1 MAFIVAIDGPAGTG
15 KGTVTERISKKKK
28 LLNIDTGATYRC
40 VTLAMQRKNIQL
52 DELEK
57 IKELLDQIDI
67 NMENQNGTQRFFLDG
82 EDVSEEIRSKE
93 VTKMVSQVSSIKEVR
108 IKMVDLQRKLAE
120 GKDVIME
127 GRDIG
132 TYVFPKADVK
142 IYLDADEEERARR
155 RVKQN
160 QEKGINMSYEEVL
173 ENIRKRDENDKNKEM
188 GALKVAEDAT
198 VIDTTNLTIDEVVKK
213 VEELIEQKKT
223 KIKKEEKLEK
233 VAYYERKETRW
244 KKFLR
249 GSIKGFLAGLYHI
262 AFHVKVTGKVPD
274 EGAYIICANH
284 INYLDAAAIILLNKR
299 KVRFV
304 AKEDLYRFGILA
316 WLGHLFDI
324 IPIKRNKQD
333 LESMKRCM
341 KALKN
346 GELLGIFPEGTR
358 KGLAK
363 NQKVKNGAAFMALRT
378 NTKVI
383 PVGIHGKFKFRSKIY
398 INYGE
403 PLDFSELKDKA
414 NDKEVMEEVSKKIM
428 DQIIQLSEK
437 E

>member
-1 MAFIVAIDGPAGTG
+1 M
-15 KGTVTERISKKKK
+15 
-28 LLNIDTGATYRC
+28 
-40 VTLAMQRKNIQL
+40 
-52 DELEK
+52 
-57 IKELLDQIDI
+57 
-67 NMENQNGTQRFFLDG
+67 
-82 EDVSEEIRSKE
+82 
-93 VTKMVSQVSSIKEVR
+93 
-108 IKMVDLQRKLAE
+108 
-120 GKDVIME
+120 
-127 GRDIG
+127 
-132 TYVFPKADVK
+132 
-142 IYLDADEEERARR
+142 
-155 RVKQN
+155 
-160 QEKGINMSYEEVL
+160 
-173 ENIRKRDENDKNKEM
+173 
-188 GALKVAEDAT
+188 
-198 VIDTTNLTIDEVVKK
+198 
-213 VEELIEQKKT
+213 
-223 KIKKEEKLEK
+223 
-233 VAYYERKETRW
+233 
-244 KKFLR
+244 
-249 GSIKGFLAGLYHI
+249 
-262 AFHVKVTGKVPD
+262 PD

-403 PLDFSELKDKA
+403 PLDFSEWKDKA